1 VSVKSV
7 FGLDGFD
14 LSVHVAVTGIL
25 LFWVIVTNN
34 RMDAMIGSSMV
45 GTGSLVLLAVRRR
58 LALRRRGVAGLTT
71 GEMVG
76 ERLVELEGRL
86 ADLEAAQ
93 ARVVEL
99 EERLD
104 FAERLLAQAPA
115 ERQAIEGG
123 GRP

>member
-1 VSVKSV
+1 VSLKSV

-14 LSVHVAVTGIL
+14 LSIHGAVTGIV
-25 LFWVIVTNN
+25 LFWIGAVN
-34 RMDAMIGSSMV
+34 RTEDAIIGCSIAACS
-45 GTGSLVLLAVRRR
+45 SLVLLAIRRR

-71 GEMVG
+71 GEFVG
-76 ERLVELEGRL
+76 ERLLELEGRL

-104 FAERLLAQAPA
+104 FAERLLAQGPP

>member
-1 VSVKSV
+1 MSIKSTL
-7 FGLDGFD
+7 GLDGFD
-14 LSVHVAVTGIL
+14 LAIHVAVTGIL

-58 LALRRRGVAGLTT
+58 LALRRAGSVGLTS
-71 GEMVG
+71 GEMAAV
-76 ERLVELEGRL
+76 RLAELEARV

-93 ARVVEL
+93 GRVFEL

-104 FAERLLAQAPA
+104 FAERMLAQGPG